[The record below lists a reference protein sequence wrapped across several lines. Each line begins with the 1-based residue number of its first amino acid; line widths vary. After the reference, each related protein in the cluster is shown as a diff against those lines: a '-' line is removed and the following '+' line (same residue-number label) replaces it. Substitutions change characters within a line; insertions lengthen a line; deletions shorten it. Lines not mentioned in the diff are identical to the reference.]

1 MAFDSLSSRLQ
12 MGLRRITGKGKLNEN
27 DIDEMLREVRLS
39 LLEADVN
46 YKVVKKFLAN
56 IKEKALGEA
65 IMKGLNPGQQV
76 VKIVREELKRTLGDE
91 TVELNVK
98 EHGTTV
104 VMAVGLQGAG
114 KTTAVGK
121 MALFYRK
128 KLKKSPLLIAA
139 DIYRPAA
146 VDQLVTLGKSINVP
160 VFEMGTKVS
169 AEKIVTEGLNYD
181 HFLLHILNLQ

>member
-12 MGLRRITGKGKLNEN
+12 MGLRRLTGKGKLDEK
-27 DIDEMLREVRLS
+27 DIDDMLREVRLS

-46 YKVVKKFLAN
+46 YKVVKKFLAE
-56 IKEKALGEA
+56 IKEKALGED
-65 IMKGLNPGQQV
+65 KKKKKKKGQQV
-76 VKIVREELKRTLGDE
+76 VKVVRDELKKTLGDE
-91 TVELNVK
+91 AVDLNIK

-128 KLKKSPLLIAA
+128 KLKKKK
-139 DIYRPAA
+139 R
-146 VDQLVTLGKSINVP
+146 N
-160 VFEMGTKVS
+160 
-169 AEKIVTEGLNYD
+169 IV
-181 HFLLHILNLQ
+181 I